1 MRVAALFVLCVS
13 VGASHVEG
21 QSSGVGMARDGWQA
35 IQRGDGDAAASAFER
50 ALAVAPQE
58 PTLHLGLGLALHLLG
73 RDTEARG
80 PLARALELDPRL
92 TPAALL
98 QGQIAYAA
106 GELDAAIAAYE
117 RALSSDPDNPSIQR
131 QLERW
136 RREADLHNRF
146 QEQPGIRFRVL
157 FEGPAEQQLAEH
169 VSAVLEKAY
178 WRIGAAMN
186 QYPPDTITVI
196 LYTGQQFQD
205 ITRSPGWAGGAFD
218 GRIRVPVGG
227 ASQSLADLDR
237 VVTHELVH
245 AIVKSVASRG
255 VPTWLNEGLATI
267 FEGGDAAWP
276 RREVQRALTLIP
288 LATLESGFEHLDQR
302 RALLAYAEGAVA
314 AQFLLDRLGWSL
326 PAFLQELGAGKPVDD
341 ALRQFMVDPADLQEA
356 LVAARGPAADRP

>member
-1 MRVAALFVLCVS
+1 MRIVVLFVILV
-13 VGASHVEG
+13 VTGAEG
-21 QSSGVGMARDGWQA
+21 IEAQSAGVALARDGWQA
-35 IQRGDGDAAASAFER
+35 IQRGDAPTAASAFER
-50 ALAVAPQE
+50 ALALEPRE
-58 PTLHLGLGLALHLLG
+58 PTLYLGLGLALHQLG
-73 RDTEARG
+73 RDADARG

-92 TPAALL
+92 TAAALL

-106 GELDAAIAAYE
+106 GELNAAIAAYE
-117 RALSSDPDNPSIQR
+117 LALSSAPENPSVRR

-136 RREADLHNRF
+136 RQEADLHNRF

-178 WRIGAAMN
+178 WRIGAALN

-245 AIVKSVASRG
+245 AIVKSLASRG

-267 FEGGDAAWP
+267 FEGSDGTWP

-288 LATLESGFEHLDQR
+288 LKTLESGFEHLDQR

-326 PAFLQELGAGKPVDD
+326 PAFLQELGAGKPIDD
-341 ALRQFMVDPADLQEA
+341 ALRQVMVDPADLQEA
-356 LVAARGPAADRP
+356 LLAARGPAADRH